1 MQVFESSRYMDQLR
15 PSLEAQALLQL
26 PLRRAFQT
34 CVAKRPEMPRKIPF
48 GPFVRWHRHVPP
60 SSLNDHH
67 DINLGVRQARWYCKG
82 KRPVRAR
89 PCLCWER
96 HHESISLSPKMGKGT
111 LVLEK
116 PLRAYRA
123 PLRAR
128 KSGDPTK
135 LPNF

>member
-1 MQVFESSRYMDQLR
+1 
-15 PSLEAQALLQL
+15 
-26 PLRRAFQT
+26 
-34 CVAKRPEMPRKIPF
+34 
-48 GPFVRWHRHVPP
+48 
-60 SSLNDHH
+60 
-67 DINLGVRQARWYCKG
+67 
-82 KRPVRAR
+82 
-89 PCLCWER
+89 
-96 HHESISLSPKMGKGT
+96 MGKGT